1 MNDFEDKG
9 VAITLGVLAM
19 AAAVLVGTQLRWVSS
34 EKGMLER
41 QLSTLADRSTAAKNA
56 KKQLEEVVQQRE
68 AQIKLAMETETKYAA
83 LLTEL
88 LELAKTDLD
97 AQQITQKWK
106 IQGAPSV
113 PQAAPT
119 GAAEPKAPLPKAPL
133 PEAAHRLETSPAK
146 TPAGR

>member
-1 MNDFEDKG
+1 MNDYEDKE

-34 EKGMLER
+34 EKGILER

-68 AQIKLAMETETKYAA
+68 AQIKRAAETETKYAA
-83 LLTEL
+83 LLSEL

-113 PQAAPT
+113 SPATPS
-119 GAAEPKAPLPKAPL
+119 GAAEPKAPL
-133 PEAAHRLETSPAK
+133 PEAAHRLEKTPAK